1 VKIIDVYQSTLRLH
15 PEIIKYFPDY
25 SDEEEVYRPQKDY
38 FWNVYYTLEP
48 ESALHM
54 LE

>member
-25 SDEEEVYRPQKDY
+25 SDEEEVYRP
-38 FWNVYYTLEP
+38 
-48 ESALHM
+48 
-54 LE
+54 